1 LAQEQGVVMAEESYR
16 NPLFGRRVDRYIPPE
31 IRQGIG
37 ALVAGADMLNPVSA
51 YRDYISAAKRGET
64 GEAAANLAGFV
75 APGVAGAL
83 ASRLARPAVSAASQ
97 YSDDAARAL
106 MEMLSPTG
114 APEFREAPAVRETPP
129 VSAGQG
135 DIPPPPEVTPPM
147 RRTLDEMR
155 ASARARI
162 QEKNA
167 LVEQLTANE
176 APVRMS
182 DGVLTALVSRSPDRE
197 GWRVTYFQPD
207 GSPSGHSDAADK
219 ASAVRKALDD
229 QFRPIRAAA
238 RSAENAPLPEP
249 RTRAE
254 EISDEIAELLRAGR
268 VEEAE
273 QLLGLADDLR
283 LYQRYERGEVGMDLP
298 MDFDSRMARA
308 REMGFVRDE
317 FHGTTVGSEMRAP
330 RSDYGSG
337 TRKNIGFVTSTN
349 PYVSSSYADPNWG
362 SVFPLLTRELPEN
375 ALRFDARGEN
385 WNRLPGYESAD
396 IGGRSTGPISVR
408 LANMGQAGMRGMYDT
423 NQLSRLAF
431 QEGLSG
437 AEFRNLVD
445 RGIHAPAPR
454 GDEGREILKEFQR
467 RASEPS
473 TVTMRQDT
481 RGVRSRF
488 ARFDP
493 RFAGSRNLM
502 AGVGGLGVMVG
513 ASEDQDEP
521 AVRGYA
527 SGGPVRYGIGALF
540 ANL

>member
-1 LAQEQGVVMAEESYR
+1 MAEESYR

-147 RRTLDEMR
+147 RRTLEDMR

-229 QFRPIRAAA
+229 QFRPIKAPASTRGEIPPPPEVTPPMPEATPDLGRGLGSFEFPSPEISQRTQISGTFPTYKRALEVFDEVAPEGRA
-238 RSAENAPLPEP
+238 LDYGAGLGKSSELGFDTFEPYAREGFEPTYRSASDIPDASYDRVTNLNVLNVVDPASRGEIVRDIGRILKPEGVAIITTRGRDVLNAKGRPGPEDMSIVTSAGTYQKGF
-249 RTRAE
+249 TRAE
-254 EISDEIAELLRAGR
+254 LVDYLR
-268 VEEAE
+268 
-273 QLLGLADDLR
+273 
-283 LYQRYERGEVGMDLP
+283 
-298 MDFDSRMARA
+298 
-308 REMGFVRDE
+308 
-317 FHGTTVGSEMRAP
+317 GT
-330 RSDYGSG
+330 
-337 TRKNIGFVTSTN
+337 
-349 PYVSSSYADPNWG
+349 
-362 SVFPLLTRELPEN
+362 L
-375 ALRFDARGEN
+375 GEN
-385 WNRLPGYESAD
+385 FEVSPLQL
-396 IGGRSTGPISVR
+396 GPAGAMVR
-408 LANMGQAGMRGMYDT
+408 KKR
-423 NQLSRLAF
+423 
-431 QEGLSG
+431 
-437 AEFRNLVD
+437 
-445 RGIHAPAPR
+445 
-454 GDEGREILKEFQR
+454 
-467 RASEPS
+467 
-473 TVTMRQDT
+473 
-481 RGVRSRF
+481 
-488 ARFDP
+488 
-493 RFAGSRNLM
+493 
-502 AGVGGLGVMVG
+502 
-513 ASEDQDEP
+513 
-521 AVRGYA
+521 
-527 SGGPVRYGIGALF
+527 
-540 ANL
+540 